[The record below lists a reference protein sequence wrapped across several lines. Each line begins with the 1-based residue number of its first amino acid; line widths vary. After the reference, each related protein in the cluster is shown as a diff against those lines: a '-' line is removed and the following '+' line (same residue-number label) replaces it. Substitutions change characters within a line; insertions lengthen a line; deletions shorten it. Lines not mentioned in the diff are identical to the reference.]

1 VAAFTD
7 YLEGAF
13 INASLRG
20 VNFTAPTSVFVSAHT
35 AAPTDAAPST
45 GESGG
50 TSYARVAVASTTANW
65 AAPGAGGTTS
75 NNNAITWPAAGSNWG
90 TITHIAIWDAATNGN
105 ALYHGALTASK
116 AVDTGDTLQIAA
128 GELDITLA

>member
-1 VAAFTD
+1 MAAFTD
-7 YLEGAF
+7 YSEAAL
-13 INASLRG
+13 INATLRG
-20 VNFTAPTSVFVSAHT
+20 VTFTSPATVWVSAHT

-50 TSYARVAVASTTANW
+50 ASYARVAITSTTAAW
-65 AAPGAGGTTS
+65 SAPGAGGATS
-75 NNNAITWPAAGSNWG
+75 NNAAITFPSAGGSWG

-105 ALYHGALTASK
+105 ALYHGALAASK

-128 GELDITLA
+128 GELYITLA